1 MWSRIWSSPDAAIDR
16 GIEYGRIDVPLLG
29 ELSDRLFA
37 IVGQRDVDEAAELE
51 LGEARAGCRANDIEL
66 SPHAGGRDVLRRG
79 RPHSGA
85 RRDHRDDVSL
95 TAGKLEDLWT
105 ARRDE
110 KRRPRLLDGPGP
122 APR

>member
-1 MWSRIWSSPDAAIDR
+1 MRPPKEEVRNARLAPDPNDVVADLVERPDAAIDR

-85 RRDHRDDVSL
+85 RRAHRDAVSL
-95 TAGKLEDLWT
+95 TGL
-105 ARRDE
+105 
-110 KRRPRLLDGPGP
+110 P
-122 APR
+122 AP